1 MYLKIKK
8 LIPVTTFLITSLAS
22 FTVLDLYYFSTHS
35 PDFRTYF
42 SYIEFFANNGN
53 STGHGHG
60 LLYYYLVSVTTV
72 LKSSF
77 LTSATFNS
85 LVSSSVILTNYL
97 IYLLGLAG
105 YFQILK
111 KLSYSSDAIFLTFA
125 GISFLPPVLEM
136 IMYLKPEILAFALLP
151 WIIFSLDNFIHTKKY
166 YHLIASLL
174 LLSLLLQTKGSIFG
188 IVLLFLFMY
197 YFEFI
202 KNEFHLILKITPLF
216 LILFFVLFLEN
227 YSVNKIHFLNH
238 IPQDYSSYQNR
249 ASFSL
254 IYHINKF
261 DFWYF
266 PIFNYH
272 SNSFIGISLLDTFGD
287 YFNLS
292 FNNDKS
298 YLFYDK
304 VQFSNNSFIQK
315 YLRQYLGIIMTLF
328 FYLASLIYFLSKKK
342 KRIVIVS
349 PLIGMVIL
357 LINAFGFPKLNFD
370 PTKGDTLKVHYYSF
384 ILCFSIILLLIN
396 ALKRQGI
403 FSYFLIITLII
414 SSLFIS
420 GFPKMDNSNI
430 NFYLESKASF
440 TNLCSFNKKV
450 IKKSLDANCDK
461 VENFCMHN
469 INSEDIFEKLL
480 LDKQVRHIS
489 IEDNIKVINNLGVE
503 IQIKDSSDCL
513 NKLSDSSN
521 SLITQ
526 YSTLVNAPIVNL
538 LYSITAMFLI
548 IYSIFKK
555 NSNIL

>member
-8 LIPVTTFLITSLAS
+8 LLPVLTFIFASFAS
-22 FTVLDLYYFSTHS
+22 FTVLDLYYFSTQS

-42 SYIEFFANNGN
+42 TYIEFFTNNGN

-60 LLYYYLVSVTTV
+60 LLYYYLVSVITV
-72 LKSSF
+72 LKSDL
-77 LTSATFNS
+77 LTAVTFNS
-85 LVSSSVILTNYL
+85 VVSSAVILTNYL

-111 KLSYSSDAIFLTFA
+111 KINYSSGAIFLTFA
-125 GISFLPPVLEM
+125 GISFLPPVLGM

-151 WIIFSLDNFIHTKKY
+151 WIIFSFDNFIYTKKY
-166 YHLIASLL
+166 FHLIASLL

-188 IVLLFLFMY
+188 IVLIFLFMY

-202 KNEFHLILKITPLF
+202 KNEFSLLLKITPLF
-216 LILFFVLFLEN
+216 LILFLILFLEN
-227 YSVNKIHFLNH
+227 YSVNQIHLFNH

-249 ASFSL
+249 ASISF

-298 YLFYDK
+298 YLFYDE
-304 VQFSNNSFIQK
+304 VLFSNNSFIQK
-315 YLRQYLGIIMTLF
+315 FLRQYLGIVMTLL
-328 FYLASLIYFLSKKK
+328 FYLSSFVYFLLKKK

-349 PLIGMVIL
+349 PLIGMIIL
-357 LINAFGFPKLNFD
+357 LINAFGFPSLNFD

-384 ILCFSIILLLIN
+384 ILCFSLILLLIN

-403 FSYFLIITLII
+403 FSYFLLITLII

-420 GFPKMDNSNI
+420 GFPKVEDSNI

-440 TNLCSFNKKV
+440 TNICSFNKKV
-450 IKKSLDANCDK
+450 LTRSLDANCDK
-461 VENFCMHN
+461 VENFCKHN
-469 INSEDIFEKLL
+469 INSENIFEKLL
-480 LDKQVRHIS
+480 LDKQIRYIS
-489 IEDNIKVINNLGVE
+489 IEDNVKVINNLGVE
-503 IQIKDSSDCL
+503 IQINDRNDCL
-513 NKLSDSSN
+513 IKLSDSSN
-521 SLITQ
+521 SLITK
-526 YSTLVNAPIVNL
+526 YSTLANIPIINL
-538 LYSITAMFLI
+538 LYLVTAMLLI
-548 IYSIFKK
+548 ITSIFKK
-555 NSNIL
+555 YSNIL